1 MKSGVAYHNCLY
13 PAAVLLFVASMFGG
27 SATADDQ
34 LPKGHFTLT
43 GVEVWAIDRVE
54 ADGKIHFRR
63 SDTLNHWIRFDV
75 RAAYTVAEDSKKES
89 FKIVNRTVRE
99 KCKLTVD
106 KAITFK
112 GEKVPAGENLLKFNE
127 AGKAR
132 RIAMP
137 SLNPLATGSI
147 YIRDEFG
154 FPSDVYTFTFEWETK
169 TGTTITDQV
178 TVVIDLETAEEAE
191 EAATGK
197 KASKEKEASKGI
209 KAAKG

>member
-1 MKSGVAYHNCLY
+1 MKLGVAYHNCLF
-13 PAAVLLFVASMFGG
+13 PVATLLFVASMFGG
-27 SATADDQ
+27 SAAADDQ

-54 ADGKIHFRR
+54 VDGKTHFRR
-63 SDTLNHWIRFDV
+63 SDTLKHWIRFDV

-89 FKIVNRTVRE
+89 FKIVNRTISD

-106 KAITFK
+106 KAITFN
-112 GEKVPAGENLLKFNE
+112 GEKVTAGKNLLKFNE
-127 AGKAR
+127 PGKAR

-137 SLNPLATGSI
+137 SLNPLAIGSI
-147 YIRDEFG
+147 YIRDEFN

-178 TVVIDLETAEEAE
+178 TVVIDLETAEEAK
-191 EAATGK
+191 EAA
-197 KASKEKEASKGI
+197 KEKEARMEKGTP
-209 KAAKG
+209 KKR